1 MTKAKSRK
9 AVVVDSAEVTRIKTP
24 HFTEVIA
31 YDENGEVKSRK
42 FFKGSA
48 NGGGW
53 CMMYT
58 DKVNELLNKC
68 PPSTFRVFMALS
80 LGQQF
85 DERGMITT
93 KRAIQDRLGITKQ
106 TCLAAFKWL
115 KENLIINEYKNPAG
129 YTEFMVNPEYVSIG
143 RDKKKR
149 MKEWLR
155 RWESQTVLTLP
166 ATTSPIG
173 ALVELKPVKEKKQ
186 KRSVTCD

>member
-1 MTKAKSRK
+1 
-9 AVVVDSAEVTRIKTP
+9 
-24 HFTEVIA
+24 
-31 YDENGEVKSRK
+31 
-42 FFKGSA
+42 
-48 NGGGW
+48 
-53 CMMYT
+53 MMYT